1 MKDFKRYETAEQP
14 PQFEQMVLPEVKMYT
29 PPIVITID
37 GESINK
43 VANIDINI
51 NFKED

>member
-1 MKDFKRYETAEQP
+1 MKDK
-14 PQFEQMVLPEVKMYT
+14 FEIPEMSPLFAPIPK

-37 GESINK
+37 GKSINK